1 MKKLIALFSA
11 VLMLA
16 GLFCVPVSAGANDG
30 FNDVELWWPCDHA
43 YSNACDAECNL
54 CGRLREVEHTYDNDE
69 DIQCNLC
76 EVYRIVITKAPKTGY
91 AKMGEKVSVKV
102 TALGDGLTYT
112 WRLKNSG
119 ASKYSSSS
127 VTKAT
132 YSTTMSAKAKDR
144 LVFCYVRDAHGNE
157 VKTDTIRLREAVSIT
172 KESATAAYA
181 QMGKKVSVK
190 VTASGDGLKYTWYIK
205 NEGASKYS
213 KSSITSATY
222 SATMSSKVKNR
233 RAYCV
238 VTDKY
243 GKKVQSKTFLLR
255 EGVSITSEPATAT
268 YVKNGATAKVTIKA
282 SGDGLK
288 YTWYIKNA
296 SGTKYSKSSI
306 TSSTYSVKMSNSV
319 NGRRIYCVVTD
330 KYGNK
335 VQSKT
340 MILKKK

>member
-222 SATMSSKVKNR
+222 TCTMSSKTKDR
-233 RAYCV
+233 LIYCV
-238 VTDKY
+238 VTDQY
-243 GKKVQSKTFLLR
+243 GNEVKSNTVRLR
-255 EGVSITSEPATAT
+255 MAATITKEPVSVT
-268 YVKNGATAKVTIKA
+268 VDKGDTAKVTVKA
-282 SGDGLK
+282 TGDGLTYK
-288 YTWYIKNA
+288 WYYKNPGE
-296 SGTKYSKSSI
+296 SKYSY
-306 TSSTYSVKMSNSV
+306 TSSFKGNSYSVTMSASRD
-319 NGRRIYCVVTD
+319 GRKVYCVVTD
-330 KYGNK
+330 KYGNE
-335 VQSKT
+335 VRSKT
-340 MILKKK
+340 VSLNMD